1 MATIANLMSEYTPL
15 YYSLPQKTY
24 QEDIKDKYDTM
35 VDYLDYIQE
44 TPEDEIEE
52 PEVVDNTV
60 QEILP
65 KVDDRTKTYKRVR
78 NMTVIKPGKLK
89 ENAKIAYNYFVNHG
103 IPAASAAGIVGN
115 LYHEDL
121 GNPLRT
127 VKDSHGTTAYGIA
140 GFNSGGDYPNLMAWA
155 RNHGIQGN
163 PDFEQQ
169 LEYLTYVIKSG
180 RDQRLTAVIMNPNST
195 PEDAS
200 YAWGRYY
207 EVFGGNTV
215 KNGKHVGYLFRDDP
229 EHVKRGQTSA
239 ALYKQFYG

>member
-1 MATIANLMSEYTPL
+1 MATIANLMSEYEPL
-15 YYSLPQKTY
+15 YRSLPSETPYK
-24 QEDIKDKYDTM
+24 DAKDKYDTM
-35 VDYLDYIQE
+35 VNYLNYIQE
-44 TPEDEIEE
+44 TPEEE
-52 PEVVDNTV
+52 LEEANETQNNAVK
-60 QEILP
+60 EILP
-65 KVDDRTKTYKRVR
+65 NANNKRTFKRVR

-89 ENAKIAYNYFVNHG
+89 ENARIAYNYFVNHG

-127 VKDSHGTTAYGIA
+127 VKDSRGTTAYGVA
-140 GFNSGGDYPNLMAWA
+140 GFNSNGDYPNLISWA
-155 RNHGIQGN
+155 RKNGIQGN

-180 RDQRLTAVIMNPNST
+180 RDKRLTAVIMNPNST

-207 EVFGGNTV
+207 EVFGGKTV
-215 KNGKHVGYLFRDDP
+215 KNGKHVGYLYRDDP
-229 EHVKRGQTSA
+229 EHVKRGSTSA

>member
-1 MATIANLMSEYTPL
+1 MSEYEPL
-15 YYSLPQKTY
+15 YRNVPRRTY

-35 VDYLDYIQE
+35 VDYLNYTQE
-44 TPEDEIEE
+44 TPEEELEE
-52 PEVVDNTV
+52 PEIVDNTV

-65 KVDDRTKTYKRVR
+65 KVDNKTKTFKRIR
-78 NMTVIKPGKLK
+78 NMTVIKPGRLK
-89 ENAKIAYNYFVNHG
+89 ENARIAYNYFVNHG

-127 VKDSHGTTAYGIA
+127 VNDSRGTTAYGIA
-140 GFNSGGDYPNLMAWA
+140 GFNSKGDLPNLMAWA
-155 RNHGIQGN
+155 RRNGIQGN

-200 YAWGRYY
+200 YAWGRYF
-207 EVFGGNTV
+207 EVFGGKTI
-215 KNGKHVGYLFRDDP
+215 KNGKHVGYLYRDDP
-229 EHVKRGQTSA
+229 EHVKRGNTSA